1 MVAEPGQFS
10 PNSATRRGRDGRLL
24 EVDHFWSHT
33 NTVVASDLRDTDPI
47 KVGDVLIVGRLGEGG
62 MGVVYLGRG
71 PGGGAVAVKVV
82 RDDLARDPEFRRRFA
97 EEVEAMRDVGAA
109 YAAGVISAN
118 TEATPPW
125 VVMEYVQGMTLGERV
140 GRAGP
145 LPEDELRAFAI
156 GLVRAVAAIHAAGVV
171 HRDLKPSNVVLSPQ
185 GVRLLD
191 FGVAKSPAV
200 SGQLGER
207 VGSLTWMAPEQ
218 LNGKSG
224 GSATDVHA
232 IGMLLYY
239 AASGRHIYGYGD
251 ANAVA
256 WRISHIEPQ
265 LIDLPPE
272 ARGYVDLITAALA
285 KDPGRRPTLKAIYD
299 RLRADD
305 IVRAGHSTGTTA
317 VDQVEAEATAVVS
330 GDGPPPP
337 APLGQPQFR
346 PRTTDDSLQPAP
358 PVVDLTTGSGIG
370 LPRKR
375 GGSGMGIASG
385 RFDSDDGDER
395 DLMSLVESTADEDE
409 LPPPRRW
416 RTRIMAMTGVL
427 ALAWTLGWASG
438 VWPLAGPLAPASAV
452 VRDCYQGE
460 GDANFAAGT
469 EYAQTGSGEVSRSLL
484 GAFPGPLGE
493 YRVPTRGIACEIGQ
507 GVTLD
512 CPEPT
517 LPDRADL
524 ACTAWDASGGS
535 TWVTI
540 VRTGDTWKWTLRD

>member
-1 MVAEPGQFS
+1 M
-10 PNSATRRGRDGRLL
+10 
-24 EVDHFWSHT
+24 
-33 NTVVASDLRDTDPI
+33 VASDLRDTDPI

-82 RDDLARDPEFRRRFA
+82 RDDLAHDPEFRRRFA

-109 YAAGVISAN
+109 YAAGVISAD
-118 TEATPPW
+118 TQATPPW

-156 GLVRAVAAIHAAGVV
+156 GLVRAVAAIHSAGVV

-191 FGVAKSPAV
+191 FGVAKSPAMAM
-200 SGQLGER
+200 QRGER

-272 ARGYVDLITAALA
+272 AKGYSDLIMAALA
-285 KDPGRRPTLKAIYD
+285 KDPSRRPTLKAIYD

-305 IVRAGHSTGTTA
+305 IVRAGHSTGSTA
-317 VDQVEAEATAVVS
+317 VEQVESDETAVVS

-337 APLGQPQFR
+337 APIGQPQFR
-346 PRTTDDSLQPAP
+346 PRPTNDVLAPP
-358 PVVDLTTGSGIG
+358 PVVDLTSGSGLGSGLGSGSGIG
-370 LPRKR
+370 PPRPR
-375 GGSGMGIASG
+375 GATGMGIASG
-385 RFDSDDGDER
+385 KGTGQEGDDRE
-395 DLMSLVESTADEDE
+395 LMSLVESVADDEDDDFR
-409 LPPPRRW
+409 PAHVWRR
-416 RTRIMAMTGVL
+416 RAMALAGVCV
-427 ALAWTLGWASG
+427 LAWTLGWASG
-438 VWPLAGPLAPASAV
+438 VWPLGGPLAPAAAV
-452 VRDCYQGE
+452 VRDCYEGQ
-460 GDANFAAGT
+460 GDADFAAGT
-469 EYAQTGSGEVSRSLL
+469 EYAMQGSGEVSRSLL

-512 CPEPT
+512 CPEPV
-517 LPDRADL
+517 LPDGTDIS
-524 ACTAWDASGGS
+524 CTAWDAKGGS

-540 VRTGDTWKWTLRD
+540 AREGDTWAWTLRD